1 MSSYSRIGVLGR
13 RGVLSMPD
21 AAALT
26 GSWSLD
32 ELDGG
37 FAADEPMAAGA
48 PRSAE
53 ELAAEAKAEAERQ
66 TAEAAAERARE
77 LDAAH
82 AAGLAAGMAKGV
94 AAERQRLTSTLAAL
108 DEAMTQ
114 LQAGEARWMGALES
128 NVTAI
133 AMAAARHVIGR
144 EVAAEPG
151 LLRDVLARA
160 LAEFPADDS
169 LTVRLHP
176 TDLAV
181 VAGEGVLRQIRWT
194 ADASIAP
201 GGCLVEGRERIV
213 DGRVDTALERL
224 YRLLTHANA

>member
-13 RGVLSMPD
+13 RGVLSVPD
-21 AAALT
+21 AAELT

-32 ELDGG
+32 ELDGDVRTED
-37 FAADEPMAAGA
+37 APPVEA

-53 ELAAEAKAEAERQ
+53 ELAMDAAAEAERRIE
-66 TAEAAAERARE
+66 EAAAERQRE
-77 LDAAH
+77 LDDAH
-82 AAGLAAGMAKGV
+82 AAGHAAGVAEGT
-94 AAERQRLTSTLAAL
+94 AAERQRLASTLAMLDGAL
-108 DEAMTQ
+108 AQ
-114 LQAGEARWMGALES
+114 LQAGEARWIGALES
-128 NVTAI
+128 NVTAL

-144 EVAAEPG
+144 EVAADAG
-151 LLRDVLARA
+151 VLRDVLARA
-160 LAEFPADDS
+160 MAEFPADDA

-176 TDLAV
+176 TDLAA

-194 ADASIAP
+194 ADASIVP

-213 DGRVDTALERL
+213 DGRVDVALERL